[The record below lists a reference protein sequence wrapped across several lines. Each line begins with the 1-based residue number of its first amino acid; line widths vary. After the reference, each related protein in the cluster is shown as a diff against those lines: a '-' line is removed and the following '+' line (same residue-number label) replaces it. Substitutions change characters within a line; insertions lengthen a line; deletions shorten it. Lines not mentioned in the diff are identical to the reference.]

1 MENGTF
7 YGCCACIGAAGLG
20 LIGMSSVSAA
30 KDGLY
35 VNLFLNG
42 TVKAFTPADQPLTM
56 KTATAYPAGGTV
68 RMTLGLNAP
77 ERFTL
82 GVRIPAWSEKTALSV
97 NGEPVSVK
105 PGDYARLDREWKDG
119 DTVLLTLDLRVMPVR
134 PEDYGVDSKDAPFI
148 ALRRGPI
155 VLARDARTG
164 DFVDRAVS
172 PVFNEDGSVRAVSR
186 AETPF
191 KCVVAQDIA
200 LTDGSVLP
208 MVDYASA
215 GKTWTDESRMAAW
228 FAVK

>member
-1 MENGTF
+1 M
-7 YGCCACIGAAGLG
+7 
-20 LIGMSSVSAA
+20 
-30 KDGLY
+30 
-35 VNLFLNG
+35 
-42 TVKAFTPADQPLTM
+42 
-56 KTATAYPAGGTV
+56 
-68 RMTLGLNAP
+68 
-77 ERFTL
+77 
-82 GVRIPAWSEKTALSV
+82 
-97 NGEPVSVK
+97 
-105 PGDYARLDREWKDG
+105 
-119 DTVLLTLDLRVMPVR
+119 
-134 PEDYGVDSKDAPFI
+134 
-148 ALRRGPI
+148 
-155 VLARDARTG
+155 LARDARTG

>member
-1 MENGTF
+1 MITIDKLSKSFGTHYGLRDITTEIPEGSIYGLVGSNGSGKSTLLRL
-7 YGCCACIGAAGLG
+7 IAG
-20 LIGMSSVSAA
+20 I
-30 KDGLY
+30 Y
-35 VNLFLNG
+35 Q
-42 TVKAFTPADQPLTM
+42 ADR
-56 KTATAYPAGGTV
+56 GGV
-68 RMTLGLNAP
+68 
-77 ERFTL
+77 
-82 GVRIPAWSEKTALSV
+82 SV
-97 NGEPVSVK
+97 NGKPVSVK
-105 PGDYARLDREWKDG
+105 PGDYARLDREWNNG

-172 PVFNEDGSVRAVSR
+172 PVFNEDSSVRAVSR